1 MFATQMF
8 DARRRSN
15 DGLGNSIV
23 GAKDSATAV
32 AMAGIGY
39 NVVKERILTASG
51 ILIPD
56 KFATVRDDTK
66 EVLGV
71 VGNQYTIVQNAEAVA
86 FTDELVGMG
95 MLYETAGY
103 FGKGEKLWLEGILPG
118 EYKILGDDIAP
129 YVVFMNT
136 HDGSG
141 SVKVALT
148 FTRVICSNTLNLA
161 IKSAKRC
168 FSFVHKGSISAKID
182 EARQVLGLADTYMKA
197 LNDEMEKL
205 AMVKISPIQF
215 EKVVLPALFK
225 VDEDKMTPRQI
236 DTRIEQ
242 RAELRFRY
250 QNAPDL
256 QGVGFNGARL
266 IQAVAD
272 YVDHNKPLKE
282 TKNWRENRF
291 AAQIQGNEMLDKA
304 RDIAFALV

>member
-8 DARRRSN
+8 DARKKSS
-15 DGLGNSIV
+15 DDLGTSII
-23 GAKDSATAV
+23 GARDSATAM
-32 AMAGIGY
+32 AMAGLGY
-39 NVVKERILTASG
+39 NVVKKEITTVDG
-51 ILIPD
+51 IYIPD
-56 KFATVRDDTK
+56 KFATLRDDTND
-66 EVLGV
+66 VLGI
-71 VGNQYTIVQNAEAVA
+71 VGKQYTIVQNAEAFA

-168 FSFVHKGSISAKID
+168 FSFVHKGSVSARIE

-197 LNDEMEKL
+197 LNTEMEKL

-215 EKVVLPALFK
+215 EKVVLPSLIK

-236 DTRIEQ
+236 DARMEQ

-250 QNAPDL
+250 QKAPDL
-256 QGVGFNGARL
+256 QGLGFNGARL
-266 IQAVAD
+266 VQAVAD
-272 YVDHNKPLKE
+272 YVDHTEPARE

-291 AAQIQGNEMLDKA
+291 ASQIQGNEMLDLA
-304 RDIAFALV
+304 RDIAMSIA

>member
-8 DARRRSN
+8 DARKKSS
-15 DGLGNSIV
+15 DDLGTSII
-23 GAKDSATAV
+23 GARDSATAM
-32 AMAGIGY
+32 AMAGLGY
-39 NVVKERILTASG
+39 NVVKKEITTVDG
-51 ILIPD
+51 IYIPD
-56 KFATVRDDTK
+56 RFATLRDDTND
-66 EVLGV
+66 VLGI
-71 VGNQYTIVQNAEAVA
+71 VGKQYTIVQNAEAFA

-168 FSFVHKGSISAKID
+168 FSFVHKGSVSARIE

-197 LNDEMEKL
+197 LNTEMEKL

-215 EKVVLPALFK
+215 EKVVLPSLIK

-236 DTRIEQ
+236 DARMEQ

-250 QNAPDL
+250 QKAPDL
-256 QGVGFNGARL
+256 QGLGFNGARL
-266 IQAVAD
+266 VQAVAD
-272 YVDHNKPLKE
+272 YVDHTEPARE

-291 AAQIQGNEMLDKA
+291 ASQIQGNEMLDLA
-304 RDIAFALV
+304 RDIALSIA

>member
-8 DARRRSN
+8 DARKKSS
-15 DGLGNSIV
+15 DDLGTSII
-23 GAKDSATAV
+23 GARDSATAM
-32 AMAGIGY
+32 AMAGLGY
-39 NVVKERILTASG
+39 NVVKKEITTVDG
-51 ILIPD
+51 IYIPD
-56 KFATVRDDTK
+56 KFATLRDDTND
-66 EVLGV
+66 VLGI
-71 VGNQYTIVQNAEAVA
+71 VGKQYTIVQNAEAFA

-168 FSFVHKGSISAKID
+168 FSFVHKGSVSARIE

-197 LNDEMEKL
+197 LNTEMEKL

-215 EKVVLPALFK
+215 EKVVLPALVK

-236 DTRIEQ
+236 DARMEQ

-250 QNAPDL
+250 QKAPDL
-256 QGVGFNGARL
+256 QGLGFNGARL
-266 IQAVAD
+266 VQAVAD
-272 YVDHNKPLKE
+272 YVDHTEPARE

-291 AAQIQGNEMLDKA
+291 ASQIQGNEMLDLA
-304 RDIAFALV
+304 RDIALAIA

>member
-8 DARRRSN
+8 DARKKSS
-15 DGLGNSIV
+15 DDLGTSII
-23 GAKDSATAV
+23 GARDSATAM
-32 AMAGIGY
+32 AMAGLGY
-39 NVVKERILTASG
+39 NVVKKEITTVDG
-51 ILIPD
+51 IYIPD
-56 KFATVRDDTK
+56 KFATLRDDTND
-66 EVLGV
+66 VLGI
-71 VGNQYTIVQNAEAVA
+71 VGKQYTIVQNAEAFA

-168 FSFVHKGSISAKID
+168 FSFIHKGSVSARIE

-197 LNDEMEKL
+197 LNTEMEKL

-215 EKVVLPALFK
+215 EKVVLPSLIK

-236 DTRIEQ
+236 DARMEQ

-250 QNAPDL
+250 QKAPDL
-256 QGVGFNGARL
+256 QGLGFNGARL
-266 IQAVAD
+266 VQAVAD
-272 YVDHNKPLKE
+272 YVDHTEPARE

-291 AAQIQGNEMLDKA
+291 ASQIQGNEMLDLA
-304 RDIAFALV
+304 RDIALAIA

>member
-8 DARRRSN
+8 DARKKSS
-15 DGLGNSIV
+15 DDLGTSII
-23 GAKDSATAV
+23 GARDSATAM
-32 AMAGIGY
+32 AMAGLGY
-39 NVVKERILTASG
+39 NVVKKEITTVDGLY
-51 ILIPD
+51 IPD
-56 KFATVRDDTK
+56 KFATLRDDTND
-66 EVLGV
+66 VLGI
-71 VGNQYTIVQNAEAVA
+71 VGKQYTIVQNAEAFA

-168 FSFVHKGSISAKID
+168 FSFVHKGSVSARIE

-197 LNDEMEKL
+197 LNTEMEKL

-215 EKVVLPALFK
+215 EKVVLPSLIK

-236 DTRIEQ
+236 DARMEQ

-250 QNAPDL
+250 QKAPDL
-256 QGVGFNGARL
+256 QGLGFNGARL
-266 IQAVAD
+266 VQAVAD
-272 YVDHNKPLKE
+272 YVDHTEPARE

-291 AAQIQGNEMLDKA
+291 ASQIQGNEMLDLA
-304 RDIAFALV
+304 RDIALAIA

>member
-8 DARRRSN
+8 DARKKSS
-15 DGLGNSIV
+15 DDLGTSII
-23 GAKDSATAV
+23 GARDSATAM
-32 AMAGIGY
+32 AMAGLGY
-39 NVVKERILTASG
+39 NVVKKEITTVDG
-51 ILIPD
+51 IYIPD
-56 KFATVRDDTK
+56 KFATLRDDTND
-66 EVLGV
+66 VLGI
-71 VGNQYTIVQNAEAVA
+71 VGKQYTIVQNAEAFA

-168 FSFVHKGSISAKID
+168 FSFVHKGSVSARIE

-197 LNDEMEKL
+197 LNTEMEKL

-215 EKVVLPALFK
+215 EKVVLPSLIK

-236 DTRIEQ
+236 DARMEQ

-250 QNAPDL
+250 QKAPDL
-256 QGVGFNGARL
+256 QGLGFNGARL
-266 IQAVAD
+266 VQAVAD
-272 YVDHNKPLKE
+272 YVDHTEPARE

-291 AAQIQGNEMLDKA
+291 ASQIQGNEMLDLA
-304 RDIAFALV
+304 RDIALAIA

>member
-1 MFATQMF
+1 
-8 DARRRSN
+8 
-15 DGLGNSIV
+15 
-23 GAKDSATAV
+23 
-32 AMAGIGY
+32 
-39 NVVKERILTASG
+39 
-51 ILIPD
+51 
-56 KFATVRDDTK
+56 
-66 EVLGV
+66 
-71 VGNQYTIVQNAEAVA
+71 
-86 FTDELVGMG
+86 MG

-168 FSFVHKGSISAKID
+168 FSFVHKGSVSARIE

-197 LNDEMEKL
+197 LNTEMEKL

-215 EKVVLPALFK
+215 EKVVLPSLIK

-236 DTRIEQ
+236 DARMEQ

-250 QNAPDL
+250 QKAPDL
-256 QGVGFNGARL
+256 QGLGFNGARL
-266 IQAVAD
+266 VQAVAD
-272 YVDHNKPLKE
+272 YVDHTEPARE

-291 AAQIQGNEMLDKA
+291 ASQIQGNEMLDLA
-304 RDIAFALV
+304 RDIALAIA